1 MASVTGGVSSGP
13 NAATLPRPHLSI
25 PRLMP
30 TPLIP
35 FSIRSTGGK
44 LQICNRKIITAKN
57 EWAGHVF
64 SSFRLNLPK
73 ITSLKDL
80 SVVLNFKS
88 VKSIE
93 LYQANFIQYW
103 PLSVNIDNILV
114 AFDYRLFLS
123 ISPITFCAT
132 FSQQQLLVLLLLPLT
147 ATAIINLSIQLSH
160 SDQYSK

>member
-1 MASVTGGVSSGP
+1 MNQNRHKLEV
-13 NAATLPRPHLSI
+13 N
-25 PRLMP
+25 
-30 TPLIP
+30 
-35 FSIRSTGGK
+35 FSCNLAVFYFWEGWGLAKGLFSK
-44 LQICNRKIITAKN
+44 CICTCFF
-57 EWAGHVF
+57 WAGHVF

-132 FSQQQLLVLLLLPLT
+132 FSRQQLLVLLLLPLT